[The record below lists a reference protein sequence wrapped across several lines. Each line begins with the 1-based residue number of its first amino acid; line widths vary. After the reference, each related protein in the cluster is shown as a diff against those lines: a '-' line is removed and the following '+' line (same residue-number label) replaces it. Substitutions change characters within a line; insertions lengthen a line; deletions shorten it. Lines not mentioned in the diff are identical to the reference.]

1 MAYENA
7 TNTRLFTVSEVFQAE
22 NSFYVFIN
30 KSNYVG

>member
-22 NSFYVFIN
+22 NSMYLSI
-30 KSNYVG
+30 SQIM